1 MADSPRTRIEEI
13 FRRSNISLT
22 KKQLDDFCSFFT
34 QFQKYNDE
42 YDLSRIKRDDE
53 IILKHF
59 VDSALV
65 TTMIDLPSPIL
76 DIGTGAGFPGLPLK
90 IMRRDIDIILAEPK
104 DKRVA
109 FMEMMIESLSLDGAT
124 VYPKRVAD
132 HCDFNVNGVITRAF
146 EAVDGTLS
154 RVKHFLPKGGKVI
167 FMKGP
172 AVEEDLGAMSE
183 ENLRDYRI
191 IDDREYI
198 LPGTVHKR
206 RLVVF
211 EKTSEFREHVYTITD
226 QRYAKIAISSADN
239 QSFKEFKKLTESKGV
254 RKSGTT
260 IVAGKKIIAECAGR
274 SFDRCRQLVL
284 FDEYRERDS
293 SFNEIIQK
301 FYQNRKCLIVK
312 KSLYNELDIFSS
324 QTPLL
329 IYEYEEPSEWDY
341 SVEGCVLLIPFQD
354 PANVGAVIRSAAAF
368 GIKKIVMLSEAAN
381 PFHPKSVRASSGAVM
396 SVKIFSGPS
405 IDDIADQ
412 CAEKGLK
419 IISLDASGRDIRT
432 FKFTDNFLLL
442 PGLEGQ
448 GVPSSLKDSSVSIPI
463 EAGIESL
470 NASASAAIALFY
482 ITRIVTEQ

>member
-1 MADSPRTRIEEI
+1 MADTQRTRIEEI
-13 FRRSNISLT
+13 FRRSKISLT
-22 KKQLDDFCSFFT
+22 EKQLDDFSLFFSL
-34 QFQKYNDE
+34 FQKYNDE

-53 IILKHF
+53 IIIKHF
-59 VDSALV
+59 IDSALI

-76 DIGTGAGFPGLPLK
+76 DIGTGAGFPGLPIK
-90 IMRRDIDIILAEPK
+90 IMKRDLEIILAEPK

-109 FMEMMIESLSLDGAT
+109 FMEMMIQSLSLDGAQ

-191 IDDREYI
+191 VDDREYI
-198 LPGTVHKR
+198 LPGTDHKR

-211 EKTSEFREHVYTITD
+211 EKISEFREHVYTITD
-226 QRYAKIAISSADN
+226 QRYAKIVISSADN
-239 QSFKEFKKLTESKGV
+239 ASFKEFKKLTESKGV
-254 RKSGTT
+254 RKSGMT
-260 IVAGKKIIAECAGR
+260 IVAGKKIIAECAAR
-274 SFDRCRQLVL
+274 SFDRCRQIIL

-293 SFNEIIQK
+293 SFNETIQK
-301 FYQNRKCLIVK
+301 FYQNRKCLILK

-324 QTPLL
+324 QSPLL
-329 IYEYEEPSEWDY
+329 IYEYEEPAEWDY
-341 SVEGCVLLIPFQD
+341 SVDGCVLLVPFQD

-368 GIKKIVMLSEAAN
+368 GIKKVVILSECAN
-381 PFHPKSVRASSGAVM
+381 PFHPKSVRSSSGAVM
-396 SVKIFSGPS
+396 SVQLYSGPS
-405 IDDIADQ
+405 IDDIADR
-412 CAEKGLK
+412 CAEKGIK
-419 IISLDASGRDIRT
+419 IISLDASGKDIRT
-432 FKFTDNFLLL
+432 VTFPKDFLLL

-448 GVPSSLKDSSVSIPI
+448 GLPLSVKESSVSIPI
-463 EAGIESL
+463 EQGIESL
-470 NASASAAIALFY
+470 NASASAAIAMFY
-482 ITRIVTEQ
+482 VTRVFTEQ